1 MKPVE
6 NLLLIFGMFISL
18 LVLSIANAAS
28 LPEQSS
34 EIYSETLSSSQESLE
49 LANAH
54 RLIEREARWVSD
66 HDGCLLTLQV
76 HTRVKDYRK
85 IRRFIDEGKPNRAIR
100 LLNSISTK
108 DRIVLPIDILILSE
122 YYTYLRNYEKVFHL
136 LFLLQQFP
144 VHVNQNTWLYAYN
157 LLERLGEK
165 DLSIFFEPFLPE
177 NDPQDIFELIE
188 AFTL

>member
-6 NLLLIFGMFISL
+6 NLLLTFGMFISL
-18 LVLSIANAAS
+18 LVLSIANGAS
-28 LPEQSS
+28 IADQDSTINS
-34 EIYSETLSSSQESLE
+34 VTSSSDESIE
-49 LANAH
+49 LMNAQ
-54 RLIEREARWVSD
+54 RLIQREERWVTT
-66 HDGCLLTLQV
+66 HDGSILTLQV
-76 HTRVKDYRK
+76 HGRVKNYRK

-122 YYTYLRNYEKVFHL
+122 YYTFLGNYEKVFHL

-157 LLERLGEK
+157 LLQRLGEV
-165 DLSIFFEPFLPE
+165 DLSVFFEPFLPE
-177 NDPQDIFELIE
+177 NEPQDIFESIE
-188 AFTL
+188 DFTL